1 MEDFVEPL
9 ATAEGLD
16 VAFLD
21 RKPVIADVGQIFPQ
35 ARPQI
40 VDDENLGNIAPREE
54 AIYQVRAQESASA
67 RD

>member
-1 MEDFVEPL
+1 MEDLVEPL
-9 ATAEGLD
+9 RTAEGLD

-21 RKPVIADVGQIFPQ
+21 RKPAIANVGQIFPQ

-40 VDDENLGNIAPREE
+40 VDDKYVRDILPRKET
-54 AIYQVRAQESASA
+54 IDQVRAQETASS